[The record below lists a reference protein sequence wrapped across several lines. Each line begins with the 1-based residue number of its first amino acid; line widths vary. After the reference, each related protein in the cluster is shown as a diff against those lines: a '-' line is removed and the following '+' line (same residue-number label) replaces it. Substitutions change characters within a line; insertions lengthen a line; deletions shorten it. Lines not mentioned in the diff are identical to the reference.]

1 MVQMIPCHS
10 GINLCYYL
18 ELEASKE
25 DNQWKDVDEAVNAII
40 TFKFFSRVWHL
51 PPIIKE
57 FGI

>member
-1 MVQMIPCHS
+1 MIPCHS
-10 GINLCYYL
+10 GINLHYYL

-25 DNQWKDVDEAVNAII
+25 DNKWKDVDEAVNAII